1 MPTRVR
7 VRCTLNAVI
16 PRDDWREPID
26 ELSPMWY
33 RVKGRDWLRQF
44 QRTTSAELLQS
55 KYSLLK

>member
-1 MPTRVR
+1 VR